1 MINFYWFI
9 EYMSGGIELIMCC
22 IFCGT
27 FLIKDK
33 LSDKRNPIIIFALFG
48 AYIICVLNNY
58 KLFSYINSLIV
69 ILVCIL
75 FQWILY
81 KKHIGSIIGLVLL
94 YCVILSAIDF
104 STAQMA
110 SLLLRTETTY
120 LLNEQSITR
129 VICTLLSK
137 SILILIIMVIN
148 KIVRNSKIL
157 SKKHIIVMCICSML
171 ILTSNFAMI
180 RTNAISEEKEIAAF
194 SIIFFIVSLFLELL
208 LLYLMFKITENY
220 EQKQTLTL
228 IEMKNEMLQKSQND
242 TELAFKLWRNSIHDY
257 KNNII
262 ALTQLAKEGKLEEIK
277 EYLIKENQL
286 LNQKMFYVKTGN
298 SVVDAIIN
306 TKQNLAEQKG
316 IVFTVNVSIPE
327 ECKVNDIDMASM
339 LGNLIDNAIEACSN
353 QNNSYIDVTIK
364 EEKQILLIKI
374 SNIYKGILPE
384 QMQSTKKDR
393 LFHGIGIKSVKSIVE
408 KYNGEYNMIH
418 RDNEVVTT
426 ILILNK

>member
-1 MINFYWFI
+1 
-9 EYMSGGIELIMCC
+9 
-22 IFCGT
+22 
-27 FLIKDK
+27 
-33 LSDKRNPIIIFALFG
+33 
-48 AYIICVLNNY
+48 
-58 KLFSYINSLIV
+58 
-69 ILVCIL
+69 
-75 FQWILY
+75 
-81 KKHIGSIIGLVLL
+81 
-94 YCVILSAIDF
+94 
-104 STAQMA
+104 
-110 SLLLRTETTY
+110 
-120 LLNEQSITR
+120 
-129 VICTLLSK
+129 
-137 SILILIIMVIN
+137 
-148 KIVRNSKIL
+148 
-157 SKKHIIVMCICSML
+157 
-171 ILTSNFAMI
+171 
-180 RTNAISEEKEIAAF
+180 
-194 SIIFFIVSLFLELL
+194 
-208 LLYLMFKITENY
+208 MFKITENY